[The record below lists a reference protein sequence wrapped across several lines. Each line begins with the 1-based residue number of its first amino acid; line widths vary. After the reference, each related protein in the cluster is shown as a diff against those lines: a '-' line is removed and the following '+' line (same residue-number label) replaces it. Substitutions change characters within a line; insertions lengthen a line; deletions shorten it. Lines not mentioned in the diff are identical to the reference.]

1 MPSRKVWAACTCFL
15 LNRELYAL
23 FWKLFLSVYMQVF
36 LFVAWNRYLHTFFTS
51 GTWAPYT
58 FFFCILSFIHFFLL
72 KELELHTPSFWN
84 LSCGHFISPATLTW
98 TVRFVCLV
106 EKFELCKPFPSETWA
121 VYAFSFCILSC
132 IHVFAF
138 WRGLR
143 CVQWPKLLQ
152 KETGLKFQKILLK
165 CQK

>member
-1 MPSRKVWAACTCFL
+1 MHLFPSEPWAVCAFL
-15 LNRELYAL
+15 EAL
-23 FWKLFLSVYMQVF
+23 PLCIYMQVF
-36 LFVAWNRYLHTFFTS
+36 LFVAWNRYLHTFLLLELELRIR
-51 GTWAPYT
+51 

-84 LSCGHFISPATLTW
+84 LSCVHFISPATLTW
-98 TVRFVCLV
+98 TVHLFALW
-106 EKFELCKPFPSETWA
+106 KS
-121 VYAFSFCILSC
+121 LSC
-132 IHVFAF
+132 VNLFLLKLELYSRFAF

-143 CVQWPKLLQ
+143 CAQWPKLLQ